1 METSFLNYN
10 KNTIQQGGE
19 LLYSQT
25 HELRSTI
32 CGSQLI
38 NLY

>member
-25 HELRSTI
+25 HE
-32 CGSQLI
+32 
-38 NLY
+38 